1 MEAKPILT
9 REEVKAAVAW
19 EHGQT
24 ETAQKLAEQAL
35 QAQTVSGLEPGALA
49 FQREALQRLLS

>member
-19 EHGQT
+19 AHGQT
-24 ETAQKLAEQAL
+24 ETAQKLAE
-35 QAQTVSGLEPGALA
+35 
-49 FQREALQRLLS
+49 